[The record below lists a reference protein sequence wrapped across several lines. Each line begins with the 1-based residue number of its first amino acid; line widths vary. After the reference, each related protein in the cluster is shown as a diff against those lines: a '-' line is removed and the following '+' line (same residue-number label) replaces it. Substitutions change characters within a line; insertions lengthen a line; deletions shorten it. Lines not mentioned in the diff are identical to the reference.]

1 MVFGVVER
9 KEPKVSLLS
18 SLIEP
23 VSSLLDK
30 AIPDQDLKRK
40 LSHEIATMSEK
51 HAQELALAQ
60 IKVNAAEAAS
70 GSLFKGGWRPCI
82 GWICGI
88 AFGYHFVLQP
98 VIIFVVAL
106 IGIEIPELP
115 KFDMNTLLTVLAGML
130 GIGGLRT
137 YEKQKGLTK

>member
-1 MVFGVVER
+1 M
-9 KEPKVSLLS
+9 
-18 SLIEP
+18 SLINSLIGP
-23 VSSLLDK
+23 ATKLLDK
-30 AIPDQDLKRK
+30 VIEDKDQKAK
-40 LSHEIATMSEK
+40 LAHELATMADK
-51 HAQELALAQ
+51 LAHEQQLAQ
-60 IKVNAAEAAS
+60 LAINKEEASS

-98 VIIFVVAL
+98 VIIFIVAL
-106 IGIEIPELP
+106 VGIEIPELP
-115 KFDMNTLLTVLAGML
+115 EFDMSTLLTVLGGML

>member
-1 MVFGVVER
+1 METKGRVMG
-9 KEPKVSLLS
+9 LLD
-18 SLIEP
+18 SLIQP
-23 VSSLLDK
+23 VSNILDK

-60 IKVNAAEAAS
+60 INVNAAEAAS
-70 GSLFKGGWRPCI
+70 GSFFKGGWRPCI

-106 IGIEIPELP
+106 IGIEIPDLP
-115 KFDMNTLLTVLAGML
+115 KFEMNTLLTVLGGML